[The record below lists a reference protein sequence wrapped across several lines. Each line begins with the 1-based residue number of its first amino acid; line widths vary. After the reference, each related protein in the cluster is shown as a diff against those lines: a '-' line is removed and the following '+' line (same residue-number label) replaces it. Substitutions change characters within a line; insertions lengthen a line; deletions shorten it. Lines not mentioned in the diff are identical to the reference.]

1 MKQRKE
7 YQMSN
12 GVWIIAEQ
20 REGKLKKVSF
30 ELLTIGRKLASK
42 IGEPLASILIGYE
55 VEKLAKELEAYGPE
69 KIFVCD
75 DEVLKNYSNEGYT
88 KVIADLVK
96 LHQPSILLGGATAQ
110 GKDLLP
116 RVAARLGTGLASD
129 CVGLEINQESL
140 LMAKRPMY
148 AGKLLVDSITPEARP
163 QMASLRPNVLEAERL
178 KECKNVE
185 IERVKVE
192 IKPNDLRAVIKET
205 IRTAGEKV
213 DLTEASVIVSG
224 GRGMRSGENF
234 KILEELASTF
244 GEGAAIGASRSAVDS
259 GFVSH
264 DIQVGQTGKVVNPNL
279 YIACGISGSI
289 QHLAGMRTS
298 KFIVA
303 INKDPEAPIF
313 QVADYGIVA
322 DLFVAVPL
330 LIEEIRKIKTQS

>member
-1 MKQRKE
+1 
-7 YQMSN
+7 MSN

-20 REGKLKKVSF
+20 REGRLKRVSF

-42 IGEPLASILIGYE
+42 IGQPLAAALLGYE
-55 VEKLAKELEAYGPE
+55 VEKLAGELDGFGAE

-75 DEVLKNYSNEGYT
+75 DEILKNYSNESYT
-88 KVIADLVK
+88 KVIADLAK

-129 CVGLEINQESL
+129 CIRLEINQKGHL
-140 LMAKRPMY
+140 VAKRPIF
-148 AGKLLVDSITPEARP
+148 AGKVLVDTVTPEARP
-163 QMASLRPNVLEAERL
+163 QMASLRPNV
-178 KECKNVE
+178 VE
-185 IERVKVE
+185 IEKPNEHKRAEIEKVKVDV
-192 IKPNDLRAVIKET
+192 KPSDLRVVIKEL
-205 IRTAGEKV
+205 IKTAGEKV

-224 GRGMRSGENF
+224 GRGMKSGENF
-234 KILEELASTF
+234 KILEELACAF
-244 GEGAAIGASRSAVDS
+244 GEGTAVGASRSAVDS
-259 GFVSH
+259 GFAPH

-279 YIACGISGSI
+279 YIACGISGAI

-298 KFIVA
+298 KCIVA

-322 DLFVAVPL
+322 DLFTAVPL
-330 LIEEIRKIKTQS
+330 LTEEIKKLKEQG

>member
-1 MKQRKE
+1 
-7 YQMSN
+7 MSN

-20 REGKLKKVSF
+20 KDGKLKKVSF

-42 IGEPLASILIGYE
+42 TGGPLGAVLLGYE
-55 VEKLAKELEAYGPE
+55 VEKSAEELNSFGAE
-69 KIFVCD
+69 KIFVCE
-75 DEVLKNYSNEGYT
+75 DEILKKYSNEGYT
-88 KVIADLVK
+88 KAIADLVK

-129 CVGLEINQESL
+129 CIGLDINPEGHL
-140 LMAKRPMY
+140 VAKRPIY
-148 AGKLLVDSITPEARP
+148 AGKVLVETVTPEARP
-163 QMASLRPNVLEAERL
+163 QMASLRPNVFEAERP
-178 KECKNVE
+178 KECKKVE
-185 IERVKVE
+185 IEKVKVE
-192 IKPNDLRAVIKET
+192 VKPNDLRAVIKEM
-205 IRTAGEKV
+205 IKTAGEKV

-224 GRGMRSGENF
+224 GRGMKSEENF
-234 KILEELASTF
+234 RILEELASVF
-244 GEGAAIGASRSAVDS
+244 GEGTAVGASRSAVDS
-259 GFVSH
+259 GFAPH

-298 KFIVA
+298 KCIVA

-322 DLFVAVPL
+322 DLFIAVPL
-330 LIEEIRKIKTQS
+330 LIEEIKKLKAQS

>member
-1 MKQRKE
+1 
-7 YQMSN
+7 MSN

-42 IGEPLASILIGYE
+42 TGGPLAAVLLGYG
-55 VEKLAKELEAYGPE
+55 VEKLAQELEACGAE

-75 DEVLKNYSNEGYT
+75 DEILKNYSNEGYT

-129 CVGLEINQESL
+129 CIRLKINQEGHL
-140 LMAKRPMY
+140 VAKRPIY
-148 AGKLLVDSITPEARP
+148 AGKVLIDTVTPEARP
-163 QMASLRPNVLEAERL
+163 QMASLRPNV
-178 KECKNVE
+178 VE
-185 IERVKVE
+185 IEKPNEPKRAEIEKVKVDV
-192 IKPNDLRAVIKET
+192 KPSNLRAVIKELT
-205 IRTAGEKV
+205 KTAGEKV

-224 GRGMRSGENF
+224 GRGMKSGENF
-234 KILEELASTF
+234 KILEELACAF
-244 GEGAAIGASRSAVDS
+244 GEGTAVGASRSAVDS
-259 GFVSH
+259 GFALH
-264 DIQVGQTGKVVNPNL
+264 DVQVGQTGKVVNPNL
-279 YIACGISGSI
+279 YIACGISGAI

-298 KFIVA
+298 KCIVA

-322 DLFVAVPL
+322 DLFTAVPL
-330 LIEEIRKIKTQS
+330 LTEEIKKLREQG

>member
-1 MKQRKE
+1 
-7 YQMSN
+7 MSN
-12 GVWIIAEQ
+12 GIWIITEQ
-20 REGKLKKVSF
+20 REGKPKKVSF

-42 IGEPLASILIGYE
+42 IGEPLAAVLLGCG
-55 VEKLAKELEAYGPE
+55 VDNLARELEAYGPD

-75 DEVLKNYSNEGYT
+75 DEILKNYSNEGYT

-129 CVGLEINQESL
+129 CVGLEINQEGL

-148 AGKLLVDSITPEARP
+148 AGKVLVDTIIPEARP
-163 QMASLRPNVLEAERL
+163 QMASLRPNVWEAEKP
-178 KECKNVE
+178 KECKSVE
-185 IERVKVE
+185 IEKVKVE
-192 IKPNDLRAVIKET
+192 VKPNDLRAVIKEMVK
-205 IRTAGEKV
+205 TAGEKV
-213 DLTEASVIVSG
+213 DLTEAGVIISG
-224 GRGMRSGENF
+224 GRGMKSEENF
-234 KILEELASTF
+234 KILEKLACAF
-244 GEGAAIGASRSAVDS
+244 GEGAAVGASRSAVDS
-259 GFVSH
+259 GFAPH

-279 YIACGISGSI
+279 YIACGISGAI

-330 LIEEIRKIKTQS
+330 LAEEIKKLKAQG

>member
-1 MKQRKE
+1 
-7 YQMSN
+7 MSN

-20 REGKLKKVSF
+20 REGRLKRVSF

-42 IGEPLASILIGYE
+42 IGQPLAAALLGYE
-55 VEKLAKELEAYGPE
+55 VEKLAGELDGFGAE

-75 DEVLKNYSNEGYT
+75 DEILKNYSNESYT
-88 KVIADLVK
+88 KVIADLAK

-129 CVGLEINQESL
+129 CIRLEINQKGHL
-140 LMAKRPMY
+140 VAKRPIF
-148 AGKLLVDSITPEARP
+148 AGKVLVDTVTPEARP
-163 QMASLRPNVLEAERL
+163 QMASLRPNV
-178 KECKNVE
+178 VE
-185 IERVKVE
+185 IEKPNEHKRAEIEKVKVDV
-192 IKPNDLRAVIKET
+192 KPSDLRVVIKEL
-205 IRTAGEKV
+205 IKTAGEKV

-224 GRGMRSGENF
+224 GRGMKSGENF
-234 KILEELASTF
+234 KILEELACAF
-244 GEGAAIGASRSAVDS
+244 GEGTAVGASRSAVDS
-259 GFVSH
+259 GFAPH

-279 YIACGISGSI
+279 YIACGISGAI

-298 KFIVA
+298 KCIVA

-322 DLFVAVPL
+322 DLFTAVPL
-330 LIEEIRKIKTQS
+330 LTEEIKKLREQG

>member
-1 MKQRKE
+1 
-7 YQMSN
+7 MSN

-20 REGKLKKVSF
+20 RDGKLKKVSF

-42 IGEPLASILIGYE
+42 SSEPLSAVLLGYE
-55 VEKLAKELEAYGPE
+55 VEKSAEELNSFGAE

-75 DEVLKNYSNEGYT
+75 DEILKNYSNESYAT
-88 KVIADLVK
+88 VIADLVK

-129 CVGLEINQESL
+129 CIELNISPEGHWV
-140 LMAKRPMY
+140 AKRPIY
-148 AGKLLVDSITPEARP
+148 AGKVLVDTVTPEARP
-163 QMASLRPNVLEAERL
+163 QMASLRPNVLEVERPGD
-178 KECKNVE
+178 CKKAE
-185 IERVKVE
+185 IEKIKVE
-192 IKPNDLRAVIKET
+192 IKPSDLKAVIKEV
-205 IRTAGEKV
+205 IKTAGEKV

-224 GRGMRSGENF
+224 GRGMKSGDNF
-234 KILEELASTF
+234 KILEELVCAF
-244 GEGAAIGASRSAVDS
+244 GEGATVGASRSAVDS
-259 GFVSH
+259 GFAPH

-279 YIACGISGSI
+279 YIACGISGAI

-298 KFIVA
+298 KCIVA

-322 DLFVAVPL
+322 DLFIAVPL
-330 LIEEIRKIKTQS
+330 LIEEIKKLKAQS